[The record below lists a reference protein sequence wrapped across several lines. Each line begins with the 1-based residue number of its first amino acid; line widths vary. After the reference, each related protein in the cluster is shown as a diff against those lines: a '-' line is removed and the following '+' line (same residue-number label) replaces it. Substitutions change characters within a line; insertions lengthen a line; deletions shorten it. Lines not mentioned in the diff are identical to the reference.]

1 MVISFWNTHYMEVV
15 RYVSNSYS
23 FGLHAEWYSSSSSL
37 KLTTFRGWFLAN
49 PRVSPALFGHLNL
62 LSLSYP
68 QWAIM
73 RAARDTSSNVR
84 PETYSNQTRP
94 FWYHPGDTRFVS
106 IVLPAWFHAYV
117 AWTKIAVC
125 LSVQLQAALV
135 FRKHA
140 LVTITTLEGNEL
152 SNKDKFAYYKK

>member
-23 FGLHAEWYSSSSSL
+23 FGLYAEWYSSLSSPW
-37 KLTTFRGWFLAN
+37 LTTFGGWFLAN
-49 PRVSPALFGHLNL
+49 LRDSPALFGHLNL

-94 FWYHPGDTRFVS
+94 FWYHRGDTRFAS
-106 IVLPAWFHAYV
+106 IVLPAWFHAFV
-117 AWTKIAVC
+117 AKTKFAEC
-125 LSVQLQAALV
+125 QLAQLQAALV

-140 LVTITTLEGNEL
+140 LVTITTHESNEL
-152 SNKDKFAYYKK
+152 SNRDKFAHYKK